1 MIEYIPKVS
10 SHCEHLRECGDDG
23 CLVPDYEDPLDLE
36 ETDSAD
42 EKQSAVF

>member
-10 SHCEHLRECGDDG
+10 SHCEHSREYGDDG
-23 CLVPDYEDPLDLE
+23 CLSPDYEDTLALE